1 MKIEN
6 PQMSE
11 GKNILIALTR
21 EYLPD
26 ILYRT

>member
-11 GKNILIALTR
+11 GNKILIALTR

-26 ILYRT
+26 IVYRT